1 MLAQKIQ
8 IGAYPA
14 RQGSRTTIDTPDNLG
29 ITWIIIVQNRH
40 KSARFN
46 ILLHMKTA
54 NTAQA

>member
-14 RQGSRTTIDTPDNLG
+14 RQWSRTTIDTPDNLD
-29 ITWIIIVQNRH
+29 IAWVIIVQNRH

-46 ILLHMKTA
+46 IFLHMKTA
-54 NTAQA
+54 NTPQA